1 MNEPFTAAALG
12 EHTIVFYRTT
22 SVGREGFVVDDLAL
36 VQSLKQRVLESR
48 GLSELVDVQSQ
59 RSAGATE
66 GGFSQQFAEP
76 FAEVTAQLHLAQL
89 KGPWFEQAL
98 VPLGI
103 CVALLLGLGLWSLYQ
118 VVKTQLEFAH
128 RQRNFVSAVTHELRT
143 PLTAIRM
150 HSEML
155 EEGLVDGPEKAR
167 QYYGTITAQ
176 TARLTR
182 LIENMLLFSQLEK
195 KPRNSVAADVV
206 PVVRKAALALG
217 PQIERAGF
225 QLLLEIPD
233 RPMMATFD
241 ADLVE
246 QILFNLV
253 ENALKYAASSEDL
266 RLTLSVDG
274 THTGLSIAFRDRGPG
289 VNAALMHKIFEP
301 FFRGEDEMTRK
312 HPGSG
317 LGLALV
323 RTLAEQMGATVFAEP
338 AHPGLRV
345 ILRLPSLRAR

>member
-1 MNEPFTAAALG
+1 MSDPFTGVALG
-12 EHTIVFYRTT
+12 EHTTVFYRATQA
-22 SVGREGFVVDDLAL
+22 GREGFVVDDLAL

-59 RSAGATE
+59 RSGVAPD
-66 GGFSQQFAEP
+66 GGFRHQFAEP
-76 FAEVTAQLHLAQL
+76 FAEVTAQLQLSHLE
-89 KGPWFEQAL
+89 GPWFEQAL

-103 CVALLLGLGLWSLYQ
+103 CVALLLALGLWSLYQ
-118 VVKTQLEFAH
+118 VVKMQLEFAH

-195 KPRNSVAADVV
+195 KPRKSVRADVV
-206 PVVRKAALALG
+206 PVVQKAALTLG
-217 PQIERAGF
+217 PHVERSGF
-225 QLLLEIPD
+225 QLLLEVPE
-233 RPMMATFD
+233 RPMIAKFD

-253 ENALKYAASSEDL
+253 ENALKYASSSADL

-274 THTGLSIAFRDRGPG
+274 TSAGLSVSLRDRGPG
-289 VNAALMHKIFEP
+289 VSSALMHKIFEP
-301 FFRGEDEMTRK
+301 FFRVEDEMTRR

-323 RTLAEQMGATVFAEP
+323 RTLAEQMDATVFAEA

-345 ILRLPSLRAR
+345 ILLLPTLSDG

>member
-1 MNEPFTAAALG
+1 MGEPFTGVALG
-12 EHTIVFYRTT
+12 QHTTVFYRTT
-22 SVGREGFVVDDLAL
+22 KAGREGFVVDDLAL

-59 RSAGATE
+59 AAGALPD
-66 GGFSQQFAEP
+66 GGFSHQFAEP
-76 FAEVTAQLHLAQL
+76 FAEVTARLHLANL

-103 CVALLLGLGLWSLYQ
+103 CVALLLALGLWALYQ
-118 VVKTQLEFAH
+118 VVRTQLEFAH

-155 EEGLVDGPEKAR
+155 EEGLVDGPERAQ

-195 KPRNSVAADVV
+195 KPQKSITADIV
-206 PVVRKAALALG
+206 PVVQKAALTLR

-225 QLLLEIPD
+225 QLLLEVPERSMI
-233 RPMMATFD
+233 ATFD

-246 QILFNLV
+246 QVLFNLV
-253 ENALKYAASSEDL
+253 ENALKYVSSSADL
-266 RLTLSVDG
+266 RLTLAVDQ
-274 THTGLSIAFRDRGPG
+274 TSSGLRVSLRDRGPG
-289 VNAALMHKIFEP
+289 VSSALMHKIFEP
-301 FFRGEDEMTRK
+301 FFRAEDEMTRR
-312 HPGSG
+312 HQGSG

-323 RTLAEQMGATVFAEP
+323 RTLAEQMGATVFAEA

-345 ILRLPSLRAR
+345 ILLLPKTPSR